1 MLLETSQD
9 VNDDNL
15 FSGRFAWGTM
25 KNEKAAIDLSAQ
37 LQEEANYNEII
48 PGGNTKH
55 WDHLS
60 FSFRNNQPLELKAG
74 DLIMIGN
81 ENALQVEGLQDSI
94 SELFIEKLAKQAWE
108 ANWFKLASSVCDDI
122 FIVP

>member
-1 MLLETSQD
+1 
-9 VNDDNL
+9 
-15 FSGRFAWGTM
+15 M

-48 PGGNTKH
+48 PGGNTKN

-74 DLIMIGN
+74 DLIMIAN
-81 ENALQVEGLQDSI
+81 ENVLEVEGLQDPI
-94 SELFIEKLAKQAWE
+94 SELFIEKLAKQASE
-108 ANWFKLASSVCDDI
+108 AKWYRLGKINIW
-122 FIVP
+122 